1 MRTSELKANLAT
13 PVTTATETDAGI
25 IRLATTEEILSGTDL
40 PIAVSPQPD
49 LLLTGF
55 RNVLCNGTFSIGQR
69 GTSFDNTNN
78 LYFSD
83 RWRAG
88 YNGTG
93 LFNFT
98 RESTDGPLGLSTE
111 YYQRLEVS
119 TADPTIDAGHYNDIY
134 QKVEGFNIIPFLD
147 KPFCLSFWVRSS
159 IVGTFCVAIRNAAI
173 TYCSVNEVTINQA
186 NTWEKKVVIFPSI
199 PSAYVSSFSFINATG
214 IILFFT
220 LACGTN
226 YQTSTLGQWVSGNYI
241 STPNQT
247 NFTATLGT
255 TFDIAYAQLEANY
268 GPTPFEILPQSVEN
282 DRCLR
287 YFEGN
292 IWLLCIRFGSF
303 GSYNGSQPFI
313 HKLYHKRSTP
323 SVSFWTDSTRATA
336 GLIYNGT
343 TLITSGWSTAISND
357 IIWVWGG
364 TSLPDVGDYINGF
377 VDISSEL

>member
-13 PVTTATETDAGI
+13 PVATATETDAGI

-40 PIAVSPQPD
+40 PIAVSPKPD

-83 RWRAG
+83 RWSAG
-88 YNGTG
+88 CNSTG

-98 RESTDGPLGLSTE
+98 MESTDGPLGLSTE

-119 TADPTIDAGHYNDIY
+119 TADPTVATTDFTLLS
-134 QKVEGFNIIPFLD
+134 QVVEGFHIIPFLD

-159 IVGTFCVAIRNAAI
+159 IVGTFCVAIRNGTI
-173 TYCSVNEVTINQA
+173 SYSSVNHVTINQA

-199 PSAYVSSFSFINATG
+199 PSAYVSSFYFMNVTG
-214 IILFFT
+214 ISLFFT
-220 LACGTN
+220 LASGTN
-226 YQTSTLGQWVSGNYI
+226 FQTSTLGQWISGNYI

-255 TFDIAYAQLEANY
+255 TFDLAYVQLEANY
-268 GPTPFEILPQSVEN
+268 GPTPFEILPVNVEL
-282 DRCLR
+282 DRCKR
-287 YFEGN
+287 YFEGP
-292 IWLLCIRFGSF
+292 LLVTCIRHNTGGSF
-303 GSYNGSQPFI
+303 AGSQPI
-313 HKLYHKRSTP
+313 KIPLVRKRVTPTYSLYTT
-323 SVSFWTDSTRATA
+323 VSRD
-336 GLIYNGT
+336 
-343 TLITSGWSTAISND
+343 TSGLLLNGSTVITTGFNINATINYFSLWNGEAMASVGEY
-357 IIWVWGG
+357 IGG
-364 TSLPDVGDYINGF
+364 YVDV
-377 VDISSEL
+377 SAEL